1 MRERVRPRLLLLLR
15 EEYEEEE
22 EEEDEEEGGEEERDL
37 RVRARGMHR
46 GGRTTAKRGRWTR
59 CSGAGEAR
67 MKGGRCTKCCS
78 TSCGKSTARFFFFF
92 FFTQLS

>member
-15 EEYEEEE
+15 EEYEEE

-46 GGRTTAKRGRWTR
+46 GGRTRAKRGRWTR
-59 CSGAGEAR
+59 CGGAGEAQ

-78 TSCGKSTARFFFFF
+78 TSTARVFNYFRFIN
-92 FFTQLS
+92 TILI